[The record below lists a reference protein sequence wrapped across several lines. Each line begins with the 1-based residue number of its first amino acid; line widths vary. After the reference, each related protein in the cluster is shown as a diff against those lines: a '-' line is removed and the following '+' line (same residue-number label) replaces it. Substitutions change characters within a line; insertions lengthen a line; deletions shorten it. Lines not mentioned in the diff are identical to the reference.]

1 MSMTAQ
7 GDPMLKKRNQ
17 KTKRLEFLH
26 REESSEEKL
35 STDTLSLYS
44 NDRWVMNGF
53 VPVIRLVLVI
63 ISAILPWFYG

>member
-1 MSMTAQ
+1 VTVTVSVTVNNYKPVTIMSMTAQ

-44 NDRWVMNGF
+44 NDR
-53 VPVIRLVLVI
+53 
-63 ISAILPWFYG
+63 